1 MTANEPQFTLKL
13 QAFEGPLDLL
23 LHLVRSHEID
33 LHQIPI
39 AEVARQFSAVLRAWQ
54 EFDLA
59 VAGEYL
65 LMAAT
70 LVQIKSRMMLPNYGQ
85 SEEPGAEPAADPREQ
100 LVQQLIEHRALQE
113 IVQNLQGR
121 EQQQRFALGRPEAVL
136 KEILKQENTFLEV
149 NLFDLLK
156 AYNEMLRRKEA
167 ESYLEVAPEPVSVK
181 ETMRGLLARLR
192 DREEVDLLEQ
202 FRACRSRIEL
212 IVTFLAVLELLRLGL
227 VQVAQVRPLGEI
239 LVRQRVTAEQAEQ
252 ILAQEESDFDK
263 KDET

>member
-1 MTANEPQFTLKL
+1 VPASAPQFTLKL

-23 LHLVRSHEID
+23 LHLVRSHEVD
-33 LHQIPI
+33 LHQISI
-39 AEVARQFSAVLRAWQ
+39 AEVARQFASILRGWQ
-54 EFDLA
+54 ELDLA

-70 LVQIKSRMMLPNYGQ
+70 LVQIKSRMILPNYGQ
-85 SEEPGAEPAADPREQ
+85 PEEPGSEPAADPREQ
-100 LVQQLIEHRALQE
+100 LVQQLIEHQALQE
-113 IVQNLQGR
+113 IVQTLQGR
-121 EQQQRFALGRPEAVL
+121 EEQQRFALGRPETVL

-149 NLFDLLK
+149 NLFDLLQ
-156 AYNEMLRRKEA
+156 AYNQMLRRKEA

-181 ETMRGLLARLR
+181 ETMRGLLTRLR
-192 DREEVDLLEQ
+192 EQPEVDLLEQ

-239 LVRQRVTAEQAEQ
+239 LVRRRVAAEQAEE
-252 ILAQEESDFDK
+252 ILAREESDFDK
-263 KDET
+263 KE